1 MQELA
6 YSIHLGSDK
15 NRSKVANAVVHYDE
29 TSPHMH
35 LVGVPVKDGY
45 KNGMKKQ
52 VAKSQ
57 IFTKT
62 SLKEIQDKMRV
73 NCIEKFNEVYEQNA
87 KLKIKQKG
95 RNQDINVNDMRRYR
109 ELKREQ
115 EKHTKKLK
123 EANSKSDNLDIKT
136 QEIKEILNNLKSP
149 LLDKNNKLIS
159 NENIDKVLNYT
170 EEVKETARLL
180 EKNN

>member
-1 MQELA
+1 
-6 YSIHLGSDK
+6 
-15 NRSKVANAVVHYDE
+15 
-29 TSPHMH
+29 MH

-62 SLKEIQDKMRV
+62 SLKEIQDKMRKF
-73 NCIEKFNEVYEQNA
+73 CIKKFNEIYEQNA
-87 KLKIKQKG
+87 TLKQKQKG
-95 RNQDINVNDMRRYR
+95 RNRDINVNQIDGYS

-115 EKHTKKLK
+115 EKNTKRLK
-123 EANSKSDNLDIKT
+123 EVNSKSDELDIKT

-149 LLDKNNKLIS
+149 LLDKNNIVYLFHF
-159 NENIDKVLNYT
+159 LNPYSSF
-170 EEVKETARLL
+170 LL
-180 EKNN
+180 CQ